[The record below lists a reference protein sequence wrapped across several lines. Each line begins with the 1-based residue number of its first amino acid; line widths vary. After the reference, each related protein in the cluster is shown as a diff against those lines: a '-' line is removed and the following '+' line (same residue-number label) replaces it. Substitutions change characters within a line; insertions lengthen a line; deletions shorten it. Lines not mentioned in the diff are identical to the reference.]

1 MMKKT
6 AQAALVLF
14 LALWLIGTPAWASAS
29 DWLVLAG
36 HPFSPDA
43 IAGLYGPALD
53 LETGY
58 AEGVAYAVAQYESE
72 RFHFYLDEDRGWVI
86 EAVALTGPS
95 ARVTIGGAA
104 VGMAWSDA
112 HSALLAGGY
121 SPLWDTSGEGVLY
134 YTKAD
139 SSGET
144 CLVALTLEDERI
156 AEARGVWGAAADV
169 ELAGLSPQGPS
180 APDADWLDFAGFGY
194 SPDYIAELFG
204 QPQELV
210 SGFAEGVGYAVAQ
223 YEGESFH
230 FVLDDE
236 YGWVIQAITLRG
248 APAHVSVGGAQAGM
262 WEWDVFSAL
271 SSNGYTHVEGVLGES
286 EPHTL
291 YFQKRDPLG
300 GAQCVVLVTVNQ
312 GAAVSIRGVWG
323 DAAQQTLDALPG

>member
-1 MMKKT
+1 MMKKIAQT
-6 AQAALVLF
+6 ALALF
-14 LALWLIGTPAWASAS
+14 LALWLFGTPAWASAT

-86 EAVALTGPS
+86 EAVALAGPS

-121 SPLWDTSGEGVLY
+121 SPLWDTSGEGALY

-169 ELAGLSPQGPS
+169 ELDGN
-180 APDADWLDFAGFGY
+180 
-194 SPDYIAELFG
+194 EL
-204 QPQELV
+204 P
-210 SGFAEGVGYAVAQ
+210 
-223 YEGESFH
+223 
-230 FVLDDE
+230 
-236 YGWVIQAITLRG
+236 
-248 APAHVSVGGAQAGM
+248 
-262 WEWDVFSAL
+262 
-271 SSNGYTHVEGVLGES
+271 VLGE
-286 EPHTL
+286 L
-291 YFQKRDPLG
+291 
-300 GAQCVVLVTVNQ
+300 TVE
-312 GAAVSIRGVWG
+312 AM
-323 DAAQQTLDALPG
+323 DA